1 MNRGRPNL
9 EPDVGKMLP
18 TTNADGLPVV
28 PMTEEHKYLFDMKGW
43 ICLPGLV
50 EGDQLAEI
58 HEHQMKLVK
67 EPESLPP
74 EERNPVGGPSQA
86 LLDHPV
92 IVGIL
97 NEIVA
102 SQQLATED
110 CYGFTFERTRTDYR
124 EAGYDQF
131 KPHGGSGYFNLI
143 GNSHIYQMLPGKVH
157 SGLTRVVWE
166 LNEIKPGDGGT
177 MLASG
182 SHKAAFSRPE
192 SLSNRESEIWDTY
205 TCPAGSALIFTEALC
220 HTGTRWTNKN
230 RQRLSLFHLYNAVN
244 SRWGGRSVP
253 KEVIATMPPKRQT
266 LFRAVWVS
274 GGNNIRYNRYY
285 DEDNAA
291 FGDENSETRASDQR
305 IVAN

>member
-28 PMTEEHKYLFDMKGW
+28 PMSEEHKYLFDMKGW

-97 NEIVA
+97 NEVVA

-143 GNSHIYQMLPGKVH
+143 GNSHIYQMLPGKGAFRTDTR
-157 SGLTRVVWE
+157 GLGIE
-166 LNEIKPGDGGT
+166 
-177 MLASG
+177 
-182 SHKAAFSRPE
+182 
-192 SLSNRESEIWDTY
+192 
-205 TCPAGSALIFTEALC
+205 
-220 HTGTRWTNKN
+220 
-230 RQRLSLFHLYNAVN
+230 
-244 SRWGGRSVP
+244 
-253 KEVIATMPPKRQT
+253 
-266 LFRAVWVS
+266 
-274 GGNNIRYNRYY
+274 
-285 DEDNAA
+285 
-291 FGDENSETRASDQR
+291 
-305 IVAN
+305 

>member
-74 EERNPVGGPSQA
+74 EERNPVGGPSQV

-110 CYGFTFERTRTDYR
+110 CYGFTFERTRTDLPR
-124 EAGYDQF
+124 
-131 KPHGGSGYFNLI
+131 GGIRSIQAPRGQWLFQ
-143 GNSHIYQMLPGKVH
+143 SHRKFTYLP
-157 SGLTRVVWE
+157 
-166 LNEIKPGDGGT
+166 D
-177 MLASG
+177 AS
-182 SHKAAFSRPE
+182 
-192 SLSNRESEIWDTY
+192 
-205 TCPAGSALIFTEALC
+205 
-220 HTGTRWTNKN
+220 
-230 RQRLSLFHLYNAVN
+230 RQ
-244 SRWGGRSVP
+244 G
-253 KEVIATMPPKRQT
+253 
-266 LFRAVWVS
+266 
-274 GGNNIRYNRYY
+274 
-285 DEDNAA
+285 A
-291 FGDENSETRASDQR
+291 FGIGRAWFG
-305 IVAN
+305 N